1 MSELKAIVSKMNN
14 KNINNSWGLFW
25 SISLFLLLLT
35 IYPFINNDYPA
46 LADYANHLSRLH
58 LLTGTVAD
66 GWQEY
71 YSIQEEI
78 IANLALDVIASWL
91 VKLGLSPEVALKIFA
106 ATACLVVII
115 GVYTIACTI
124 NRTPPWLVLWIFL
137 FVFNRYFIWGFLN
150 YFFSVG
156 LGLILFSVW
165 IRSHQYK
172 KTTQTKLQFL
182 IGILLIPVLLCHLMG
197 YAIAIICIFLYE
209 AGLAY
214 NKKTAFKNI
223 FFHQLLVVSKF
234 IPSILF
240 YLFICVHGEGYEI
253 IYQNVIRS
261 KASGITSPFLSYN
274 FFLMYLYAT
283 TFGVS
288 VYLATKK
295 LLLKNIGVI
304 FPNYTFIIPATFF
317 VLFLVLP
324 SAMMGSYYLDK
335 RIFVVVFFTA
345 LALAVI
351 KLDSKNTLILIGAIV
366 FCQIIKILE
375 VDHIW
380 QEQSK
385 NVNEILNAFDLMK
398 PNAKIESYNFGDD
411 YFMPTPP
418 LQHIVTLAIYKNGAF
433 VPTLFA
439 RPHNIESIK
448 YNPPYD
454 LRAYTTGTYHQKD
467 SLQMMAYSCEPFYTY
482 PYYDYTLVTF
492 MSQKPKV
499 PECYKAI
506 KEGKHFV
513 LYQLNN

>member
-1 MSELKAIVSKMNN
+1 MSPL
-14 KNINNSWGLFW
+14 KNINNSWTLFW
-25 SISLFLLLLT
+25 SLSLLLLLLT

-91 VKLGLSPEVALKIFA
+91 VKLGLSPEVALRIFA
-106 ATACLVVII
+106 AAACLVVIS
-115 GVYTIACTI
+115 GVYAVACAI
-124 NRTPPWLVLWIFL
+124 NLTPPWLVLWTFL

-165 IRSHQYK
+165 IRAHQYK
-172 KTTQTKLQFL
+172 KITQTKLQFL
-182 IGILLIPVLLCHLMG
+182 VGVLLIPVLLCHLMG
-197 YAIAIICIFLYE
+197 YAIALLCIFLYE

-214 NKKTAFKNI
+214 SKKADFKSII
-223 FFHQLLVVSKF
+223 FNQLNVVSKF
-234 IPSILF
+234 IPSLLF
-240 YLFICVHGEGYEI
+240 YLFVCAHGEGYEI
-253 IYQNVIRS
+253 IYQDVIRS
-261 KASGITSPFLSYN
+261 KVSGITSPFLSYN
-274 FFLMYLYAT
+274 FYLIYLYAT
-283 TFGVS
+283 TFTVS
-288 VYLATKK
+288 IYFATKK
-295 LLLKNIGVI
+295 LNLKKLAVI
-304 FPNYTFIIPATFF
+304 FPNYAFIIPTTFF

-335 RIFVVVFFTA
+335 RIFVIVFFTA

-351 KLDSKNTLILIGAIV
+351 NFNTKNTLILISAVV
-366 FCQIIKILE
+366 FSQIIKVAE
-375 VDHIW
+375 VNLVW

-385 NVNEILNAFDLMK
+385 DVKEILNAFEQMT
-398 PNAKIESYNFGDD
+398 PNARIESYNFGDD

-418 LQHIVTLAIYKNGAF
+418 IQHIVTLAIYKNGAF

-439 RPHNIESIK
+439 RPSNIESIK
-448 YNPPYD
+448 YKPPYD

-467 SLQMMAYSCEPFYTY
+467 SLQMMAYGCEPFYTH

-499 PECYKAI
+499 PECYKAL

-513 LYQLNN
+513 LYEVNN